1 MIYNIKIWC
10 GIPPQSKTKHLFW
23 HVQEEEEE
31 EEEKEQEEEEEV
43 DFIDNYEISISIP
56 TFIICRSHG
65 YL

>member
-31 EEEKEQEEEEEV
+31 EEEV

-56 TFIICRSHG
+56 TFIICRSQE